1 MACNK
6 HEINQSP
13 GYGLWEDWVIGIPV
27 VFQDLIFAEYKQR
40 LNHTRAPGRYGHMMT
55 PILMMSNFNAA
66 ERMRI

>member
-1 MACNK
+1 MVCGKIGA
-6 HEINQSP
+6 
-13 GYGLWEDWVIGIPV
+13 IGIPV

-55 PILMMSNFNAA
+55 PFLMMSNFDAA